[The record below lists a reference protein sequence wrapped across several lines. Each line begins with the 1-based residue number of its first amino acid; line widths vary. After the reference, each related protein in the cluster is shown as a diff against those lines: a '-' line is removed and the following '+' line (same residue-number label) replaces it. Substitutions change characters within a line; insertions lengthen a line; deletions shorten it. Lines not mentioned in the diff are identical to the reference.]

1 MKTEKKIKTI
11 MAIDPSINYCGV
23 AIFGAKSKELHKAI
37 LVTPDKI
44 TKRDGEFYDK
54 AYSVFRQVQH
64 MQEEHNVQAIVCEL
78 PDHWSIAGHAARES
92 GSIEKLA
99 FMCGLFY
106 QMRDDV
112 DKFVFTLPRGW
123 KGQLSKEVTKNRIK
137 STYCGKKSWQYSE
150 DEWEE
155 LNHNVC
161 DAIGIGHWSIYG
173 RV

>member
-1 MKTEKKIKTI
+1 MKTI

-23 AIFGAKSKELHKAI
+23 AIFDKKSKELVHAI
-37 LVTPDKI
+37 LVSPDKI

-54 AYSVFRQVQH
+54 AHSVFRQVSELR
-64 MQEEHNVQAIVCEL
+64 EEYGVVAIVCEL
-78 PDHWSIAGHAARES
+78 PDHWSVAGHAARES

-106 QMRDDV
+106 QMRDEV
-112 DKFVFTLPRGW
+112 SKFVFTLPRGW
-123 KGQLSKEVTKNRIK
+123 KGQLSKEVTKNRIAP
-137 STYCGKKSWQYSE
+137 TYCGKKKWQYST

-155 LNHNVC
+155 LNHNIC
-161 DAIGIGHWSIYG
+161 DAIGIGHWAIFG

>member
-1 MKTEKKIKTI
+1 MKTI

-23 AIFGAKSKELHKAI
+23 AIFNTKTKELEHAI
-37 LVTPDKI
+37 LVSPDKI

-54 AYSVFRQVQH
+54 AHSVFRQVSE
-64 MQEEHNVQAIVCEL
+64 MREEYNVKAIVCEL
-78 PDHWSIAGHAARES
+78 PDYWATAGHAARES

-106 QMRDDV
+106 QMRDEV

-137 STYCGKKSWQYSE
+137 PIYCGKKKWQYSK

-155 LNHNVC
+155 LNHNIA
-161 DAIGIGHWSIYG
+161 DAIGIGHWSIFG

>member
-1 MKTEKKIKTI
+1 MKTI

-23 AIFGAKSKELHKAI
+23 AIFDKKSKELEHAV

-54 AYSVFRQVQH
+54 AYSVFRKVSELR
-64 MQEEHNVQAIVCEL
+64 EEYDVVAIVCEL
-78 PDHWSIAGHAARES
+78 PDHWSVAGHAAREA

-106 QMRDDV
+106 QMRDKV

-123 KGQLSKEVTKNRIK
+123 KGQLSKEVTKNRIAP
-137 STYCGKKSWQYSE
+137 TYCVKKKWQYSK

-155 LNHNVC
+155 LNHNIC
-161 DAIGIGHWSIYG
+161 DAIGIGHWAIFG